1 VAKKSDEPSLTRLE
15 SGWGEL
21 QEGRWEEARTR
32 FEQAVGAEQAPAAEY
47 AYEYLLVVARKS
59 DG

>member
-1 VAKKSDEPSLTRLE
+1 MAKESDGPSLTRLE

-21 QEGRWEEARTR
+21 RERRWEEARVR
-32 FEQAVGAEQAPAAEY
+32 FEQAVGAEETPAAEY